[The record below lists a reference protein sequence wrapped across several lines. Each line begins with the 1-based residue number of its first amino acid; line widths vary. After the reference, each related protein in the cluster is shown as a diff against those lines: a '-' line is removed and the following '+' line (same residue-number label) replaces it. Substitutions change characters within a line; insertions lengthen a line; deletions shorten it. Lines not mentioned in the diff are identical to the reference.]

1 MTDHKRPYNFS
12 PKAHPGL
19 RAIAIVEGVKGLL
32 GVVAASGLAILGP
45 VPLRNAV
52 HSLIDYFELDPSNGA
67 LAWLANAINP
77 GSVQLT
83 AVIATVYGMLHL
95 IEAWGL
101 WRDKAWA
108 SWLGCLAAA
117 IYLPYE
123 IYELSRHPGVT
134 TVSILA
140 INTAIVWILARDLRK
155 RRIRAPLP
163 G

>member
-1 MTDHKRPYNFS
+1 MTDHKRPYNPS

-19 RAIAIVEGVKGLL
+19 RAIALVEGTKGLL
-32 GVVAASGLAILGP
+32 GLIAASGLAFLGP
-45 VPLRNAV
+45 VPLRDAV
-52 HSLIDYFELDPSNGA
+52 YWLIGYFDLSPSSGA

-77 GSVQLT
+77 GSVLFT
-83 AVIATVYGMLHL
+83 AALATAYGVLHVV
-95 IEAWGL
+95 EAWGL

-123 IYELSRHPGVT
+123 LYELSRHPGIT

-140 INTAIVWILARDLRK
+140 INLAIVWVLARDLRK
-155 RRIRAPLP
+155 RRLRD
-163 G
+163 

>member
-1 MTDHKRPYNFS
+1 MAVTDHKRPYNTN

-19 RAIAIVEGVKGLL
+19 RVIALVEGVKGLL
-32 GVVAASGLAILGP
+32 GLIAASGLALLGP
-45 VPLRNAV
+45 VVLRDAV
-52 HSLIDYFELDPSNGA
+52 HWLIGYFELNPSSGA

-77 GSVQLT
+77 GSVLVT
-83 AVIATVYGMLHL
+83 AVLATAYGVLH
-95 IEAWGL
+95 IVEAWGL

-123 IYELSRHPGVT
+123 VYELSRHPGIT

-140 INTAIVWILARDLRK
+140 INSAIVWVLARDIRK
-155 RRIRAPLP
+155 RRRRV
-163 G
+163 